1 MYVLLCG
8 LGLIGVNGYSSLDG
22 HLHLTQYHVGLALER
37 TAGVGAGESGF
48 VLNTVNLLYPLL
60 IVAVQNVVERVARL
74 GLDGEGDVG
83 TVGVSRHADGV
94 HLVEHDVFAA
104 PELVDPA
111 GRVIYVDSGDRDVLA
126 VVELED
132 GVVKD
137 YYLLTHEL
145 EHTEWIG
152 GDIVLKKDENGWLRA
167 FHNDIMIK

>member
-1 MYVLLCG
+1 MLTE
-8 LGLIGVNGYSSLDG
+8 NGS
-22 HLHLTQYHVGLALER
+22 ALE
-37 TAGVGAGESGF
+37 
-48 VLNTVNLLYPLL
+48 LC
-60 IVAVQNVVERVARL
+60 
-74 GLDGEGDVG
+74 
-83 TVGVSRHADGV
+83 
-94 HLVEHDVFAA
+94 
-104 PELVDPA
+104 
-111 GRVIYVDSGDRDVLA
+111 